1 MFDFVY
7 IGIGPNPDKAGKQW
21 FSRQEN
27 KTMIEFCLKAA
38 GITNVKVICY
48 DGLTVDCARNLGARV
63 LLRGVRDYKDLKSE
77 LPLAWANLLL
87 DPSIP
92 TVFLVPYVYINVSS
106 SYVKELLREDASVEE
121 LRRAISHNIIQP
133 LLSRYEKRGGIYQP
147 RDESLGFDGGAR
159 ADMLEN
165 YFWPGRLRIP
175 VSIQPQ
181 WWKAQIKR
189 KGANNG
195 YSGAV
200 RSDGGVN
207 AIKGSLFMLAG
218 LMFQGVWGGTLFGAA
233 VLFFISEDD
242 IAEKAEEERP
252 RLYLILVGAIIPLGL
267 LSYVSGLDF
276 PAGTF
281 WGLAITCFDIAGRLH
296 SQSQPQTAVAIN
308 LDGGNI
314 KKTSSPVERMD
325 GGGELPPLLASD
337 QVIPSLRWG
346 LGMWML
352 PKEMQELLRRPC
364 EIKVN
369 KITGSSAETLSTP
382 AVELLRQKNRLAN
395 LGLLD
400 LQTIYRAELDQNTSL
415 ILIPDQRDINLEGFL
430 EIFMDRNTQK
440 IIGYGLSHLCGGDL
454 SLGMHFF
461 KEYRLQHRAREIFPS
476 RLAVVNSIFESN
488 EYKLDRLIIPSRQIN
503 SPDALGSGALIFYLR
518 FGFRPEGE
526 RLNNIAVRIIE
537 GIVYNGEII
546 QVDILRLFSKKAL
559 SLPLENTKDG
569 GHTEPARG
577 RKRTGKD
584 GGDDDKNI
592 LSRLRQIS
600 SRARNRTVKEFILR
614 ASPEVLILSGKV
626 SEQALNVL
634 IDLYGADLARFVK
647 QDRYSNLYMA
657 VNMWDAVFCENPG
670 RRTAPLRWSSEYGK
684 PLRSLARQAFDNDI
698 PYFGENTASQR
709 ANFNARARAFLEQA
723 RKGGVIVYWHSDR
736 KDFVYTVYD
745 PDEKVSARVSLK
757 LVIGIIAADI
767 ESYYTDSNAE
777 YFEEAC
783 RKGSLFQIKAQDH
796 YCGWFLYPKGLAY
809 QTRKE
814 AEKEL
819 KILIQEVFQKDCGI
833 YSAAGQT
840 LALRDLLF
848 ALYWHNVAQASIAA
862 VSGAQESED
871 YSLSEEDV
879 LSIEL
884 KESFQA
890 LREFAGARKLTL
902 GALTLAVYRVMK
914 GSQSYKPH
922 FSGIIDV
929 LNKNTRRIL
938 EEAGMAQE
946 QLDKREPER
955 AEEEKESDISY
966 EERLRARHTLF
977 RLGLPVGRETI
988 QLALSPGAEGELNR
1002 RVKLLEKND
1011 IIIST
1016 VSLQLVG
1023 DLKLLKDMM
1032 GVWRMFGIEPDCR
1045 NFTYMSRIGSV
1056 FEVIEMLFRENFPLT
1071 VHHLRVDLPI
1081 AILEDSL
1088 KKESK
1093 RSNQPSFVFESAAL
1107 ISKPH
1112 VATGGEKVVEEM
1124 LVRNGICGEGYG
1136 LPDGIIEESSE
1147 EKQISVSG
1155 IEVKKWSGLS
1165 WMRHYAIIVHLRTIE
1180 KSSEFE
1186 NDFNPLLIAYLD
1198 KDWDRVKEILETHG
1212 SDTSLLDDIPSL
1224 QVEGICRSLHGLEK
1238 RNPRIHFTGTVY
1250 LKIPEIDLYIPEII
1264 DFYNT
1269 HPGYIGYGF
1278 KRLVSVVV
1286 SKHNGT
1292 DSSGAQDGG
1301 DTRASLHNA
1310 GSVRYVSLGKK
1321 ALREAC
1327 FKDIFDEPSDSA
1339 FPAFQG
1345 AVNETRN
1352 LLSERMKEPLF
1363 DSEDIRE
1370 RRNLTRALIYA
1381 VQKTGSDGAEL
1392 STFSALMAELSGLH
1406 KQYIKHIKLL
1416 RGKRYPMKYSDYIE
1430 EACARA
1436 GFSFSLEISAPGL
1449 AKSLEAGVIPVWL
1462 GFIMSIDRARNPITR
1477 KLSESAQ
1484 HQVRRWRID
1493 EITAKELDDLMRAE
1507 GIELPGNIKLS
1518 SRPDGGTKPEM
1529 REDGGRID
1537 GIPFLAREVLSLLDL
1552 LDPLCVPGVKLVH
1565 EFESGHLRFR
1575 RLKLPAAGQLP
1586 GYPMRGL
1593 GLLKKVLINREI

>member
-1 MFDFVY
+1 MECLKDHIIRRDIENDLSFQETLNAADNFIKERRVWFKKIAVTKERHGSRRVSHPRPPAKRTQAGSLQKNSRDGGERQAPLFTGGGVITVYPGYFNDEALGSLYQSVIKQGLKVFEQVVVLVMALPEETREDFAQKMGRMSALTQGISGVTVEGVFDSEGLPEFFSRRRIHHLIRKIYSDAPDSFKIVAEEAIARENYEKYGLDTVFILPEVQCLKIAEPLLTPFVLAFRDMLEKQGVSVPAGGALDSSTVKRFIPLLRNLNPFPREERIDGVDIDVRKGRGPPVTAPNTDSIHLPHNYPHQYIPNRHTAFYAGTFDPFTNGHLEVVRRAAAMFDFVY

-634 IDLYGADLARFVK
+634 VDLYGADLARFVK

-684 PLRSLARQAFDNDI
+684 PLRSLARQAFDNGI

-745 PDEKVSARVSLK
+745 PDEKVSARVCLK

-767 ESYYTDSNAE
+767 ESYSADSNA
-777 YFEEAC
+777 
-783 RKGSLFQIKAQDH
+783 
-796 YCGWFLYPKGLAY
+796 
-809 QTRKE
+809 
-814 AEKEL
+814 
-819 KILIQEVFQKDCGI
+819 
-833 YSAAGQT
+833 
-840 LALRDLLF
+840 
-848 ALYWHNVAQASIAA
+848 
-862 VSGAQESED
+862 
-871 YSLSEEDV
+871 
-879 LSIEL
+879 
-884 KESFQA
+884 
-890 LREFAGARKLTL
+890 
-902 GALTLAVYRVMK
+902 
-914 GSQSYKPH
+914 
-922 FSGIIDV
+922 
-929 LNKNTRRIL
+929 
-938 EEAGMAQE
+938 
-946 QLDKREPER
+946 
-955 AEEEKESDISY
+955 
-966 EERLRARHTLF
+966 
-977 RLGLPVGRETI
+977 
-988 QLALSPGAEGELNR
+988 
-1002 RVKLLEKND
+1002 
-1011 IIIST
+1011 
-1016 VSLQLVG
+1016 
-1023 DLKLLKDMM
+1023 
-1032 GVWRMFGIEPDCR
+1032 
-1045 NFTYMSRIGSV
+1045 
-1056 FEVIEMLFRENFPLT
+1056 VIF
-1071 VHHLRVDLPI
+1071 
-1081 AILEDSL
+1081 
-1088 KKESK
+1088 
-1093 RSNQPSFVFESAAL
+1093 
-1107 ISKPH
+1107 
-1112 VATGGEKVVEEM
+1112 
-1124 LVRNGICGEGYG
+1124 
-1136 LPDGIIEESSE
+1136 
-1147 EKQISVSG
+1147 
-1155 IEVKKWSGLS
+1155 
-1165 WMRHYAIIVHLRTIE
+1165 
-1180 KSSEFE
+1180 
-1186 NDFNPLLIAYLD
+1186 
-1198 KDWDRVKEILETHG
+1198 
-1212 SDTSLLDDIPSL
+1212 
-1224 QVEGICRSLHGLEK
+1224 
-1238 RNPRIHFTGTVY
+1238 
-1250 LKIPEIDLYIPEII
+1250 
-1264 DFYNT
+1264 
-1269 HPGYIGYGF
+1269 
-1278 KRLVSVVV
+1278 
-1286 SKHNGT
+1286 
-1292 DSSGAQDGG
+1292 
-1301 DTRASLHNA
+1301 
-1310 GSVRYVSLGKK
+1310 
-1321 ALREAC
+1321 
-1327 FKDIFDEPSDSA
+1327 
-1339 FPAFQG
+1339 
-1345 AVNETRN
+1345 
-1352 LLSERMKEPLF
+1352 
-1363 DSEDIRE
+1363 
-1370 RRNLTRALIYA
+1370 
-1381 VQKTGSDGAEL
+1381 
-1392 STFSALMAELSGLH
+1392 
-1406 KQYIKHIKLL
+1406 
-1416 RGKRYPMKYSDYIE
+1416 
-1430 EACARA
+1430 
-1436 GFSFSLEISAPGL
+1436 
-1449 AKSLEAGVIPVWL
+1449 
-1462 GFIMSIDRARNPITR
+1462 
-1477 KLSESAQ
+1477 
-1484 HQVRRWRID
+1484 
-1493 EITAKELDDLMRAE
+1493 
-1507 GIELPGNIKLS
+1507 
-1518 SRPDGGTKPEM
+1518 
-1529 REDGGRID
+1529 
-1537 GIPFLAREVLSLLDL
+1537 
-1552 LDPLCVPGVKLVH
+1552 
-1565 EFESGHLRFR
+1565 
-1575 RLKLPAAGQLP
+1575 
-1586 GYPMRGL
+1586 
-1593 GLLKKVLINREI
+1593 